1 VLAKPKDPESVAKAK
16 REKELKAVEEYQA
29 LLSDFNQ
36 RRRDKD
42 FSTDSLNTCWNSRR
56 LIITKYLARCVPCRD
71 LPTRQTL
78 YKQEVHL
85 TTAAL
90 AQNPK
95 VYCVWDYR
103 KWVLENMPF
112 PDWGKELGQ
121 IEMLLNADARNF
133 HVWDYRPIHAF
144 DKDSRPLAAPE
155 LPRVTTEG
163 EMEFTRAKISKDL
176 GNYSAW
182 HYRTKMFAKLVNES
196 QWSLTSSE
204 RAKVVDTEFE
214 LVLKVLW
221 TDPSIQSAWFYHRWL
236 LGFAEEAGAVSF
248 LPVLKREVKN
258 VEELY
263 EFEPDTRWCMDA
275 LVRCRLKL
283 ADLQGLNTQ
292 ETEGVKKECGELLT
306 RLQEIDKDR
315 KGRYADLAKS
325 SLLSASAS

>member
-1 VLAKPKDPESVAKAK
+1 MA
-16 REKELKAVEEYQA
+16 
-29 LLSDFNQ
+29 
-36 RRRDKD
+36 
-42 FSTDSLNTCWNSRR
+42 
-56 LIITKYLARCVPCRD
+56 
-71 LPTRQTL
+71 
-78 YKQEVHL
+78 
-85 TTAAL
+85 
-90 AQNPK
+90 
-95 VYCVWDYR
+95 
-103 KWVLENMPF
+103 
-112 PDWGKELGQ
+112 
-121 IEMLLNADARNF
+121 
-133 HVWDYRPIHAF
+133 
-144 DKDSRPLAAPE
+144 
-155 LPRVTTEG
+155 TEG
-163 EMEFTRAKISKDL
+163 STTPTGATSGRQDPFGTRVSTPGTEDAPPLFGSTL
-176 GNYSAW
+176 SANYR
-182 HYRTKMFAKLVNES
+182 H
-196 QWSLTSSE
+196 LTSSE
-204 RAKVVDTEFE
+204 RAKAVDTEFE

-292 ETEGVKKECGELLT
+292 DEEGVKRECGELLT